1 MAGHS
6 VCANLLMLM
15 LLIGG
20 LFVGFKI
27 KKEVFPDFELDIV
40 SIMVPYPGAGPEEVE
55 RGILLAIEESLQGLD
70 GIKDIS
76 ATAGEGMARVTVEI
90 LEGENIQRLAQDIQN
105 EVDRITSMP
114 EDIEQPRV
122 TIAQRKRYVVSL
134 VLYGDHTERVMR
146 ETAETIRDR
155 LLQDPQITQVSLVG
169 VRDPEIAVEI
179 PIETLRAHG
188 LTLDAVADVIARSA
202 VDLPGGAI
210 KSSSGDILVRMT
222 ERRDW
227 ASDFARLPIITTD
240 EGTEVF
246 LEDLAVIRDG
256 FEETDRFAT
265 YNGLPAIGID
275 VYRVGDQTPLS
286 VANAVHRQVAQLN
299 AQLPPGFTLEARN
312 DRSKIYRQRMDL
324 MLRNGYLGLALVFV
338 LLALFLEPRLAFWVS
353 LGIPISFLG
362 GLLMLKP
369 MGMSINMISMFA
381 FIITLGI
388 VVDDAIVV
396 GENVFFYRQSG
407 KSWPAAAIAGTR
419 EIAVPIT
426 FSVLTNMV
434 TFVPMFFVPGI
445 MGKVFRQIPM
455 VVVSVFFI
463 SLIESLFI
471 LPAHLGHRRQARSGG
486 LMGWITA
493 RQQTFSRGFSRAVEN
508 LYGPFLQWLLGYR
521 YVVLAAAV
529 AVLSITF
536 GFIKSGRMG
545 FELFPKVESDYARV
559 SLALPHGAPVQ
570 QVLDAQRKLVQAA
583 RQVADKHGGDKLLE
597 GVFASIDGSAV
608 EVRAYMT
615 DPKIRPISTSSFTRL
630 WRQSAGALPGLESIK
645 FESDAGGPGS
655 GAALSIDLSH
665 RDIGVLEAAG
675 ASLAAALDG
684 FANVSDIDDG
694 FAPGK
699 AQIDITMLPAGTG
712 EGLTAGAVARQ
723 IRHAYYGAEALRQQR
738 GRDEMKVMVR
748 LPRAQRESEF
758 YFEQMLI
765 RTPDGGEMPITE
777 AAQLSRGRAYIEI
790 QRRNGRRVITVS
802 ADVRPRSQAGQVLGE
817 LKLEFL
823 PALKQRYPGLI
834 YSFEGRQAD
843 QRESMQT
850 LLRGM
855 GAALLVIYAMLAV
868 AFNSYAQPL
877 IIMLSI
883 PFGIVGAVIGHLAM
897 GYSLSVM
904 SMFGIVALT
913 GVVVNDALVFI
924 DFANRRM
931 REGMAP
937 AHALHMAALQR
948 FRPIL
953 LTTLTTFG
961 GLAPMIFE
969 TSRQARFLIPMA
981 ISLGFGILFA
991 TVITLILVPAM
1002 VLIHQDLRNLFRPA
1016 YASEA
1021 R

>member
-396 GENVFFYRQSG
+396 G
-407 KSWPAAAIAGTR
+407 
-419 EIAVPIT
+419 
-426 FSVLTNMV
+426 
-434 TFVPMFFVPGI
+434 
-445 MGKVFRQIPM
+445 
-455 VVVSVFFI
+455 
-463 SLIESLFI
+463 
-471 LPAHLGHRRQARSGG
+471 
-486 LMGWITA
+486 
-493 RQQTFSRGFSRAVEN
+493 
-508 LYGPFLQWLLGYR
+508 
-521 YVVLAAAV
+521 
-529 AVLSITF
+529 
-536 GFIKSGRMG
+536 
-545 FELFPKVESDYARV
+545 
-559 SLALPHGAPVQ
+559 
-570 QVLDAQRKLVQAA
+570 
-583 RQVADKHGGDKLLE
+583 
-597 GVFASIDGSAV
+597 
-608 EVRAYMT
+608 
-615 DPKIRPISTSSFTRL
+615 
-630 WRQSAGALPGLESIK
+630 
-645 FESDAGGPGS
+645 
-655 GAALSIDLSH
+655 
-665 RDIGVLEAAG
+665 
-675 ASLAAALDG
+675 
-684 FANVSDIDDG
+684 
-694 FAPGK
+694 
-699 AQIDITMLPAGTG
+699 
-712 EGLTAGAVARQ
+712 
-723 IRHAYYGAEALRQQR
+723 
-738 GRDEMKVMVR
+738 
-748 LPRAQRESEF
+748 
-758 YFEQMLI
+758 
-765 RTPDGGEMPITE
+765 
-777 AAQLSRGRAYIEI
+777 
-790 QRRNGRRVITVS
+790 
-802 ADVRPRSQAGQVLGE
+802 
-817 LKLEFL
+817 
-823 PALKQRYPGLI
+823 
-834 YSFEGRQAD
+834 
-843 QRESMQT
+843 
-850 LLRGM
+850 
-855 GAALLVIYAMLAV
+855 
-868 AFNSYAQPL
+868 
-877 IIMLSI
+877 
-883 PFGIVGAVIGHLAM
+883 
-897 GYSLSVM
+897 
-904 SMFGIVALT
+904 
-913 GVVVNDALVFI
+913 
-924 DFANRRM
+924 
-931 REGMAP
+931 
-937 AHALHMAALQR
+937 
-948 FRPIL
+948 
-953 LTTLTTFG
+953 
-961 GLAPMIFE
+961 
-969 TSRQARFLIPMA
+969 
-981 ISLGFGILFA
+981 
-991 TVITLILVPAM
+991 
-1002 VLIHQDLRNLFRPA
+1002 
-1016 YASEA
+1016 
-1021 R
+1021 